1 MKTCEKCNKTYNNYE
16 DMMYII
22 SYGKCIDCRES
33 EQLGIPE
40 VVRQYIIGELLSEYA
55 IKLAMSG
62 MFEDYIVSL
71 TEKTAMKYHL
81 DYDIVK
87 RFINNQVK

>member
-1 MKTCEKCNKTYNNYE
+1 
-16 DMMYII
+16 MYII

-40 VVRQYIIGELLSEYA
+40 VVKQYIIGELLSEDA
-55 IKLAMSG
+55 IKFALSG

-71 TEKTAMKYHL
+71 AEKTTMKYHL
-81 DYDIVK
+81 DYDIIK
-87 RFINNQVK
+87 RFIDNQVK